1 VPLLSKGEAAPRSI
15 RNRALPAMVA
25 HSVVESYRAVVRGAP
40 FKSGEVS
47 TGTSVAGSEYPQAT
61 EVRSQASVET
71 RRN

>member
-1 VPLLSKGEAAPRSI
+1 
-15 RNRALPAMVA
+15 MVA
-25 HSVVESYRAVVRGAP
+25 HSVVESYRSVVRGAP